1 MESNTTPKFTDAR
14 ENLLSFSAQ
23 FLLGL
28 PKNQIAENF
37 SALSLLESM
46 SASDFLPSSPL
57 NLDGFWQKIILVYK
71 PSSRGYHMLPLGE
84 YFLSQIVEIQ
94 KNSEKHEKPK
104 TISHLFQTFVSAVF
118 FNQTVLAVENAFAL
132 EQVGKSKSGGFVTH
146 ISWFDPTLDKGMC
159 WLQMVKEKCPSLLL
173 VFDEEFPAAPM
184 QGGLQV
190 SEATLA
196 SIGFAAVVSS
206 NPRIVS
212 DTFWD
217 IVAIGT
223 SCHHVQRTTVSHT
236 LEAIGNYAT
245 TYHLRGIEIAALT
258 AGRTWMAPT
267 STEVNISHVRVS
279 VEPDKVPAVGPLP
292 KAKITLDPEVVCN
305 RFSAAGV
312 NMAFEMNAIHADEVV
327 DTKLIGRTWPA
338 FGNTAPMVFGGQR
351 LPGIKPIPAPAYAG
365 LTRGVADQNVM
376 RSLTALSSIYGNVK
390 EGMISDVARTSIN
403 RLLGRPYQPCHL
415 MLRLAALYV
424 ASYQLETV
432 GRTLTVVAEIPPEE
446 QAWVSG
452 WNSFSR
458 QVYQAERRNHSPIP
472 FLPRACTAPEAF
484 YRVLVATVLGT
495 DALDCDGDMPVC
507 LRVWPLIN
515 NPKILHFTDAKVHY
529 SSNGACSS
537 SDVAMVISF
546 FANTFGLEDIVHDTV
561 RFMFMMSH
569 NLSSN
574 KNDATL
580 AGCREM
586 LDIGESD
593 TGAFCLIHLL
603 QPQQLI
609 SHEQVLAIF
618 DDPEDEHM
626 GGIVRSMVFNH
637 CINMVLASAGGALM
651 AQGLSDAVLT
661 RNLSRIVKDTG
672 GQQPLTAMAWK
683 AANTLIGETASSRLL
698 SRYKLCGRNLVH
710 RLVQNYRAGH
720 WVQSEELIPVTQRC
734 LTDTAL
740 LGYLTPAAPTSRLD
754 LEHYYSIAE
763 VVGADDKSA
772 AFYSLLSV
780 LPNTNIQ
787 LLSKQHGCLLPK
799 LQPHTKLTSYRGHP
813 LDGQFVDLRT
823 TKHSYTTVFRLD
835 SGNQLHRAT
844 TTPAARSKYRWW
856 YDWYA
861 PSQYSFS
868 PRQQRPPSPA
878 AAETEH
884 SEPIPRVPSPADY
897 QPASPGLHPTPE
909 PLTAKNHTQVFQ
921 VLGAA
926 GTALQSAWR
935 KLGQTESQ
943 HDASTASSLLV
954 DTLRAMDPGDV
965 VTDLAEHGLAEAG
978 ISLLLDIMDLAETF
992 DSRTATAQRLAHTRL
1007 NYQTALSNLSLAAA
1021 EEKQPM
1027 TAIIAQATSIE
1038 DVENVIEEEQLSAA
1052 IAESAAAIVEAASA
1066 EAEATDKGTPPKESW
1081 AAATTSTTA
1090 APVAT
1095 PEHAGPLFGT
1105 ATFKIPSPRS
1115 GQQ

>member
-1 MESNTTPKFTDAR
+1 
-14 ENLLSFSAQ
+14 
-23 FLLGL
+23 
-28 PKNQIAENF
+28 
-37 SALSLLESM
+37 
-46 SASDFLPSSPL
+46 
-57 NLDGFWQKIILVYK
+57 
-71 PSSRGYHMLPLGE
+71 
-84 YFLSQIVEIQ
+84 
-94 KNSEKHEKPK
+94 
-104 TISHLFQTFVSAVF
+104 
-118 FNQTVLAVENAFAL
+118 
-132 EQVGKSKSGGFVTH
+132 
-146 ISWFDPTLDKGMC
+146 
-159 WLQMVKEKCPSLLL
+159 
-173 VFDEEFPAAPM
+173 
-184 QGGLQV
+184 
-190 SEATLA
+190 
-196 SIGFAAVVSS
+196 
-206 NPRIVS
+206 
-212 DTFWD
+212 
-217 IVAIGT
+217 
-223 SCHHVQRTTVSHT
+223 
-236 LEAIGNYAT
+236 
-245 TYHLRGIEIAALT
+245 
-258 AGRTWMAPT
+258 
-267 STEVNISHVRVS
+267 
-279 VEPDKVPAVGPLP
+279 
-292 KAKITLDPEVVCN
+292 
-305 RFSAAGV
+305 
-312 NMAFEMNAIHADEVV
+312 MAFEMNAIHADEVV
-327 DTKLIGRTWPA
+327 DTKLVGRTWPA

-351 LPGIKPIPAPAYAG
+351 LQGIKPIPAPAYAG

-424 ASYQLETV
+424 ASYQLETA

-495 DALDCDGDMPVC
+495 DALDSDGDMPVC

-529 SSNGACSS
+529 SSTGACSS

-546 FANTFGLEDIVHDTV
+546 FANTFGLEDIVHDTI

-609 SHEQVLAIF
+609 SHEQVLPIF

-661 RNLSRIVKDTG
+661 RNLSRMVKDTG

-683 AANTLIGETASSRLL
+683 AANTLIGEVAPSRLL

-710 RLVQNYRAGH
+710 RLVQNYRAGR
-720 WVQSEELIPVTQRC
+720 WVQAEELIPITQRT

-740 LGYLTPAAPTSRLD
+740 LGYLTPAAPTTRLD
-754 LEHYYSIAE
+754 LEHYYSISE

-787 LLSKQHGCLLPK
+787 ILTRQNGSLMPK
-799 LQPHTKLTSYRGHP
+799 LQPHVMLTSYRGHP
-813 LDGQFVDLRT
+813 LDGQFVDLTT
-823 TKHSYTTVFRLD
+823 TKHSYNTVFRLD
-835 SGNQLHRAT
+835 SGNQLHRAI
-844 TTPAARSKYRWW
+844 TTPMARSKYRWW
-856 YDWYA
+856 YDWYS

-868 PRQQRPPSPA
+868 PQLSQKPTPPPQPIPDEPVMRTDSPA
-878 AAETEH
+878 EY
-884 SEPIPRVPSPADY
+884 S
-897 QPASPGLHPTPE
+897 PASPGLHPTPE
-909 PLTAKNHTQVFQ
+909 PLTTKNHKEVFR

-965 VTDLAEHGLAEAG
+965 VTDLAEHGLAESG

-1007 NYQTALSNLSLAAA
+1007 NYQTALSNLSLAGMEAA
-1021 EEKQPM
+1021 HPM
-1027 TAIIAQATSIE
+1027 AATIEQATCID
-1038 DVENVIEEEQLSAA
+1038 DVENVIEEGQLQAA
-1052 IAESAAAIVEAASA
+1052 IAESTAAVTEAAST
-1066 EAEATDKGTPPKESW
+1066 EARVTDTCDPPKENW
-1081 AAATTSTTA
+1081 AAATSSTTA
-1090 APVAT
+1090 APAAT
-1095 PEHAGPLFGT
+1095 PQHAGPLIAT
-1105 ATFKIPSPRS
+1105 ATFKIPSRQS
-1115 GQQ
+1115 GKQ